1 MTESLAE
8 AFPREQQRLRDL
20 IQAYRDLPGGV
31 GAFGALMI
39 EQTLQAADRAAAS
52 GDVVAMI
59 RSYQAMQ
66 ECE

>member
-1 MTESLAE
+1 MTESLGE

-20 IQAYRDLPGGV
+20 ISAYRDLPGGV
-31 GAFGALMI
+31 GTFGALMI
-39 EQTLQAADRAAAS
+39 EQTLQEADRAAAS

-66 ECE
+66 ECK